1 MRTIKVT
8 YYGNTNNKKIANFQI
23 KENDILELIDTVDY
37 KSPYTSE
44 KTYIEH
50 NKNKVNISKKG
61 FGEVVASFTK
71 LFGFK
76 TCAPCN
82 KRRHY
87 LNKITPLWIS
97 KIITKFYK

>member
-1 MRTIKVT
+1 MRTLKVT

-23 KENDILELIDTVDY
+23 KENDILELIDTIDY

-44 KTYIEH
+44 KAYIEH
-50 NKNKVNISKKG
+50 NKNKINISKKG

-82 KRRHY
+82 KRRQY

>member
-1 MRTIKVT
+1 MIFRPQV
-8 YYGNTNNKKIANFQI
+8 N
-23 KENDILELIDTVDY
+23 
-37 KSPYTSE
+37 
-44 KTYIEH
+44 YIEH
-50 NKNKVNISKKG
+50 NKNKVNLSKKG

-82 KRRHY
+82 KRRPY

>member
-1 MRTIKVT
+1 MRTLKVT

-23 KENDILELIDTVDY
+23 KENDILELIDTIDY

-82 KRRHY
+82 KRRQY